1 MSRNKKERANLGEQM
16 NTGMEADRAE
26 RTPGAG
32 VHGDRTAGDEGI
44 DDAMSRTQRDDM
56 SATPMQGDE
65 LSADSPDRSSG
76 EQGSQREQSQRS
88 QRTNKRA
95 NDERFDNAKG
105 FSGQGEQKEGSE
117 HAEGTGY
124 TEDQNTESD
133 SNTDESSRGNPL
145 S

>member
-1 MSRNKKERANLGEQM
+1 MAEHRKREQT

-56 SATPMQGDE
+56 SATPMHGDE
-65 LSADSPDRSSG
+65 LSGSSPERSSSESG
-76 EQGSQREQSQRS
+76 TQQEQSQRS

-95 NDERFDNAKG
+95 NDEEFDNARE

-124 TEDQNTESD
+124 THDQSKKPKE

-145 S
+145 T